1 MRLFISRELSADS
14 PFYETFRDLDVEIQ
28 AESLVAFALMPFAD
42 LPFSDWIF
50 FTSRQ
55 SVLFFF
61 QGLKTAAIPF
71 PVGTKLAVMGEGT
84 AKALRECGYAPDFIG
99 NGEPQMVGESMG
111 LLAKG
116 ETILFP
122 RALQSRE
129 TIQKA
134 IGEWAIG
141 IDLVVYNNQPRIDL
155 PAITADALVFTS
167 PLNVEAYFLQQKA
180 TAKSIF
186 FAIGA
191 TTRQALQ
198 DKNIDTIWVPATP
211 SEESL
216 AQLCRSVLLGH

>member
-14 PFYETFRDLDVEIQ
+14 PFYETFRDLNVEIQ
-28 AESLVAFALMPFAD
+28 AESLVAFTLMPFAN
-42 LPFSDWIF
+42 LPYSNWIF

-61 QGLKTAAIPF
+61 QGLKMAGIPF
-71 PVGTKLAVMGEGT
+71 PTGTKLAVMGEGT
-84 AKALRECGYAPDFIG
+84 AKALRESGYAPDFIG
-99 NGEPQMVGESMG
+99 NGDPQMVGESMG

-129 TIQKA
+129 TIQKV
-134 IGEWAIG
+134 IGEWATA
-141 IDLVVYNNQPRIDL
+141 IDLVVYGNQPRIDL
-155 PAITADALVFTS
+155 PTISADALVFTS
-167 PLNVEAYFLQQKA
+167 PLNVEAYFSKQKVIFQP
-180 TAKSIF
+180 TF

-191 TTRQALQ
+191 TTRQALL
-198 DKNIDTIWVPATP
+198 DKNIDKVWIPATP

-216 AQLCRSVLLGH
+216 AQLCRSVLLGN